1 MLALFCILPPHFSFH
16 LQPLCLIDLI
26 GKREDLL
33 LFVNLSS
40 FMYILE
46 GKRPVSTMIISIHM
60 KLQQSSVCMLYEV
73 ACVGPHRMPE
83 VDSSW
88 LPWGDDTAAIRER

>member
-1 MLALFCILPPHFSFH
+1 
-16 LQPLCLIDLI
+16 
-26 GKREDLL
+26 
-33 LFVNLSS
+33 
-40 FMYILE
+40 MYILE

-73 ACVGPHRMPE
+73 ACVGPHRVPE

-88 LPWGDDTAAIRER
+88 LPWGDDTAAIRERWAVAPSHISFTEKGNL